1 MNGLA
6 EAVCSAMGWAD
17 GSSLRARL
25 DRVVPEVSKALGV
38 PAARWSSDPRFL
50 ELVAERCT
58 VPETYFFRHQEQ
70 LARACAEVVRSFGE
84 APLKVWSA
92 ACATGEEAYSL
103 SMQLVAAGAQAE
115 RFTVLGT
122 DVSETSL
129 ARARDAR
136 YPEWSFRGVPLEV
149 RRRNFVRAAPGRFS
163 VAARFVAP
171 VRFAHH
177 NLLAP
182 APVTGVHLI
191 SCRNVLIYLRPEAAD
206 AVLRQLVSAL
216 APEGLLLIGAAEQR
230 LAVNLGLEAL
240 EGDGGLLRKSA
251 PGRAMPQ
258 AAARAAPSPP
268 PPPAP
273 ARPCAHEAP
282 LVERAWRALRAG
294 ALGEARAL
302 AERAAELQ
310 VAEAHLVL
318 ATLEEAA
325 GEGGRALEALRRA
338 LYLDP
343 QLITAHVSQARL
355 YTRVGRLRDAQRAR
369 ANALRYL
376 EPLDPETPM
385 RMEPPTTA
393 GALRAALE
401 AP

>member
-1 MNGLA
+1 GT
-6 EAVCSAMGWAD
+6 
-17 GSSLRARL
+17 
-25 DRVVPEVSKALGV
+25 
-38 PAARWSSDPRFL
+38 F
-50 ELVAERCT
+50 
-58 VPETYFFRHQEQ
+58 
-70 LARACAEVVRSFGE
+70 
-84 APLKVWSA
+84 
-92 ACATGEEAYSL
+92 
-103 SMQLVAAGAQAE
+103 MQ
-115 RFTVLGT
+115 
-122 DVSETSL
+122 
-129 ARARDAR
+129 
-136 YPEWSFRGVPLEV
+136 
-149 RRRNFVRAAPGRFS
+149 
-163 VAARFVAP
+163 
-171 VRFAHH
+171 
-177 NLLAP
+177 
-182 APVTGVHLI
+182 
-191 SCRNVLIYLRPEAAD
+191 
-206 AVLRQLVSAL
+206 
-216 APEGLLLIGAAEQR
+216 
-230 LAVNLGLEAL
+230 
-240 EGDGGLLRKSA
+240 
-251 PGRAMPQ
+251 M
-258 AAARAAPSPP
+258 
-268 PPPAP
+268 
-273 ARPCAHEAP
+273 
-282 LVERAWRALRAG
+282 